1 MGNIW
6 SFLLQTL
13 TASGVAVLLLAVKTL
28 FRDKLPPRWQ
38 FAIWG
43 ILGVILLI
51 PAGIGGR
58 YVLFNWPLWVEALR
72 TLLTGEY
79 AFTRVQL
86 PFPVLKFSAPASVF
100 DWLYLVYFAGVLFHL
115 AKYLL
120 AYIRLR
126 LVLRHGKTADTET
139 MERIQAIA
147 LAHKVKVCR
156 GSIVPGLPSAFVCGV
171 FRPVLALPDDEVDD
185 KILLHE
191 LLHLKSRDTVWS
203 IVICILRSI
212 HWCNPLLVYCAKQAG
227 NDLEARCD
235 QRVLELLEGEDRRDY
250 GKILLSMSN
259 DRFART
265 PGATCANNGGKNIR
279 LRIESIARFKLYPR
293 GMGLVAVCT
302 AIILALPLIIGVNA
316 TSVYQLQD
324 TFSPAISFASART
337 ATCTTPA
344 GAFDAYGKAILD
356 QNGVYRAM
364 CAPASMQKELAE
376 LVTFRYENSRYP
388 YWDTGLN
395 SWPSSQE
402 GYYLYNLRQVG
413 DGYEAMLVFQLNY
426 RPDGQAHEFG
436 RIIVACQNIRAEK
449 ENDRWVV
456 IPLED
461 FWWQEHTQ
469 QQISWGAAELPGY
482 TYSAWY
488 ENIRVDINVQTIH
501 YVDNTVTTEDDMSF
515 LFGSTT
521 SYDMVPKPNAEFDW
535 VRYTNHNMVTH
546 LGTQEERDQIHNLRL
561 SIAEL
566 YKNTQRPE
574 LETPPD
580 SEGVSSSNQG
590 TSWTGVN
597 PQKGWGPVLHLNG
610 GGSSGPADVIN
621 AQLPYGYA
629 VDLYINGEKKAEL
642 DLTLQEGGS
651 Q

>member
-28 FRDKLPPRWQ
+28 FLDKLPPRWQ

-51 PAGIGGR
+51 PAGMVGR

-79 AFTRVQL
+79 AFTRVRL
-86 PFPVLKFSAPASVF
+86 PFPVLKLSAPASVF
-100 DWLYLVYFAGVLFHL
+100 GWLYLVYFAGVLFHL

-126 LVLRHGKTADTET
+126 LVLRHGKTADSET
-139 MERIQAIA
+139 MERIQTIA

-156 GSIVPGLPSAFVCGV
+156 VSIVPGLPSAFVCGV

-324 TFSPAISFASART
+324 TFSPVISFASART

-364 CAPASMQKELAE
+364 CAPADMQKELAE
-376 LVTFRYENSRYP
+376 SVTFRYENGRYP
-388 YWDTGLN
+388 YWDIGLN
-395 SWPSSQE
+395 SWPTAE
-402 GYYLYNLRQVG
+402 NGFHIYNLVPAG
-413 DGYEAMLVFQLNY
+413 KDAYEAMMVFELNY
-426 RPDGQAHEFG
+426 RPDGRETTEG
-436 RIIVACQNIRAEK
+436 KIVVAYQNLRVEK
-449 ENDRWVV
+449 EGHRWVAV
-456 IPLED
+456 PLED
-461 FWWQEHTQ
+461 FQWKEHTW
-469 QQISWGAAELPGY
+469 QQISWGASELSGF
-482 TYSAWY
+482 TYSDWY
-488 ENIRVDINVQTIH
+488 GDIRVDINYQTMH
-501 YVDNTVTTEDDMSF
+501 GMDNTIIIDS
-515 LFGSTT
+515 LFGSGT
-521 SYDMVPKPNAEFDW
+521 SFDTVPRPNAEFDW
-535 VRYTNHNMVTH
+535 VRYLQTH
-546 LGTQEERDQIHNLRL
+546 SITHSGTQEQRDQIRHIRL
-561 SIAEL
+561 ALAEV
-566 YKNTQRPE
+566 QEGQARPQ
-574 LETPPD
+574 L
-580 SEGVSSSNQG
+580 SEPLSGNSVSSSTHG
-590 TSWTGVN
+590 TSLVSVSVTLD
-597 PQKGWGPVLHLNG
+597 KGWGPVQYMNG
-610 GGSSGPADVIN
+610 SGGSGSPDVISGHI
-621 AQLPYGYA
+621 PYGFA
-629 VDLYINGEKKAEL
+629 ADLYINGEKTAEL

>member
-1 MGNIW
+1 MGSIW

-51 PAGIGGR
+51 PAGLGGR

-86 PFPVLKFSAPASVF
+86 PFPVLNFSAPASVF
-100 DWLYLVYFAGVLFHL
+100 DWLYLVYFEGVLFHL

-126 LVLRHGKTADTET
+126 LVLRHGKTADSET

-147 LAHKVKVCR
+147 MAHKVKVCR
-156 GSIVPGLPSAFVCGV
+156 VSIVPGLPSAFVCGV
-171 FRPVLALPDDEVDD
+171 FRPVLALPDDEVDN

-191 LLHLKSRDTVWS
+191 LLHLRSRDTVWS

-265 PGATCANNGGKNIR
+265 PGATCANNGGRNIR
-279 LRIESIARFKLYPR
+279 LRIQAIARFKLYPR

-316 TSVYQLQD
+316 TSVYELNHP
-324 TFSPAISFASART
+324 TSANLAFASART
-337 ATCTTPA
+337 TPCTTFA

-356 QNGVYRAM
+356 QNPVYRAM

-376 LVTFRYENSRYP
+376 SAAKLYEGGNYP
-388 YWDTGLN
+388 YWDTGLE
-395 SWPSSQE
+395 SWPTSE
-402 GYYLYNLRQVG
+402 NGFHIYNLLPVG
-413 DGYEAMLVFQLNY
+413 KDTYEAMMVFELNY
-426 RPDGQAHEFG
+426 RPDGRETTEG
-436 RIIVACQNIRAEK
+436 KIIVAYQNIRVEK
-449 ENDRWVV
+449 EGHRWVAV
-456 IPLED
+456 PLED
-461 FWWQEHTQ
+461 FQWTEHTWQ
-469 QQISWGAAELPGY
+469 AISWGASELPGF
-482 TYSAWY
+482 TYSDWY
-488 ENIRVDINVQTIH
+488 GDIRVDINYQTMH
-501 YVDNTVTTEDDMSF
+501 GMDNTIIVDS
-515 LFGSTT
+515 LFGSGT
-521 SYDMVPKPNAEFDW
+521 SFDTVPRPNAEFDW
-535 VRYTNHNMVTH
+535 VRYLQTH
-546 LGTQEERDQIHNLRL
+546 SITHSGTQEQRDQIRNIRLAVVEIQEGEERPQLSKPL
-561 SIAEL
+561 SI
-566 YKNTQRPE
+566 
-574 LETPPD
+574 D
-580 SEGVSSSNQG
+580 SVSSSSDG
-590 TSWTGVN
+590 ASRVSVSVK
-597 PQKGWGPVLHLNG
+597 KGWGPVQYMSG
-610 GGSSGPADVIN
+610 SGGSGSPDVIGSEI
-621 AQLPYGYA
+621 PYGFA
-629 VDLYINGEKKAEL
+629 ADLYINGEKIAEL
-642 DLTLQEGGS
+642 NLTLQEGGS